1 MKRPVL
7 GSAHISQ
14 DNMLRAD
21 AECDMDTLSGWT
33 EQPSAD
39 MSSVTWEKAQNPTKF
54 PHLLRGLLLLLY
66 RPQSGAVRMLR
77 GSVWKSSS
85 GTSG

>member
-1 MKRPVL
+1 ML
-7 GSAHISQ
+7 GAVHVSQ
-14 DNMLRAD
+14 NNMLRAVT
-21 AECDMDTLSGWT
+21 ECDMDTPSRWT

-39 MSSVTWEKAQNPTKF
+39 MSRVTWEKAQNPTKF

-66 RPQSGAVRMLR
+66 WPRPGAVRMLR